1 MALILK
7 GLTLKNKMINTAK
20 KILDPVVVLASV
32 ILLVALSIEIIG
44 DDKSNFSAWYIYLQG
59 AICAIFCIDFLLIM
73 VLDKRPF
80 VYLLSHLPV
89 LIISIPYLSFIPQT
103 QGITHN
109 EWTTLIGM
117 MPQLRAFLALYI
129 VLRWI
134 VKKPTVNRLFW
145 AYLLTV
151 STLTY
156 IAALLFYN
164 SEISANAHLTSFG
177 EAVWWAAMGLT
188 TVGASITPMTIT
200 GKVLSVVMP
209 LMGMMMLPIAT
220 SYLINIYRRR

>member
-1 MALILK
+1 
-7 GLTLKNKMINTAK
+7 MINRAK
-20 KILDPVVVLASV
+20 KILDPVVVLAS
-32 ILLVALSIEIIG
+32 ITLLIALSIEIIG
-44 DDKSNFSAWYIYLQG
+44 DDKSSFSAWYIYLQG
-59 AICAIFCIDFLLIM
+59 GICAIFCLDFCLIM
-73 VLDKRPF
+73 ALDKRPLI
-80 VYLLSHLPV
+80 YLLSHLPV
-89 LIISIPYLSFIPQT
+89 LIISIPYLSFIPQS
-103 QGITHN
+103 QSMIHN

-164 SEISANAHLTSFG
+164 SEISINSDLTTFG
-177 EAVWWAAMGLT
+177 EALWWAGMGLT
-188 TVGASITPMTIT
+188 TVGAPITPMTIT